1 MSMFRS
7 DLPDMGPCVRCGAE
21 SDHQCFLTE
30 CAAEIC
36 AEHTSTCI
44 SCRMALC
51 AEHAKKVWIN
61 GVVEELCPACVVAH
75 KCAEWACDSGMV
87 MSVEPHGEMFLDR
100 TWYCAVC
107 KADLT
112 QRDLEAA

>member
-7 DLPDMGPCVRCGAE
+7 DLPVDNNPCKCGSEA
-21 SDHQCFLTE
+21 DFQCFD
-30 CAAEIC
+30 CCAEIC
-36 AEHTSTCI
+36 RDCSSTCI
-44 SCRMALC
+44 SCTAAIC

-61 GVVEELCPACVVAH
+61 GVVEELCPACVAKH

-87 MSVEPHGEMFLDR
+87 MSVEPHGEWFLDR
-100 TWYCAVC
+100 TWYCSVC